1 MPCPPPVRRLLWLL
15 PAAGAAAALIAT
27 NPGPAEFEAYAGEQ
41 LVELISGELC
51 QAAGLPLAVHLLV
64 RDCPQLIRSQRAV
77 LGRLAAQATQRTD
90 LGLFSLYVTEI
101 GGQEVLPG
109 LQIPRLRAVTLA
121 GAGQLTLLHSG
132 SDSGL
137 HER

>member
-1 MPCPPPVRRLLWLL
+1 MPFPPPVRRLLWLL

-27 NPGPAEFEAYAGEQ
+27 NPGPAEFEAFAGER

-51 QAAGLPLAVHLLV
+51 RSAGLPLAVHLLV
-64 RDCPQLIRSQRAV
+64 RDCPELIRSQRAV
-77 LGRLAAQATQRTD
+77 LGRLAAAATQRTD

-101 GGQEVLPG
+101 GGQDVLPG

-121 GAGQLTLLHSG
+121 GAGQLTLLHSS
-132 SDSGL
+132 SDNGL
-137 HER
+137 RER